1 MLVHKL
7 NSNDFESNYVLIAIH
22 CNNEL
27 FKLAFELNRKLKIQ
41 LKKLNS
47 DLAFEDKG
55 PVFEAFKHESELY
68 NTKIYLLS
76 NVSTGKSLNEKNLL
90 FNNYS
95 VSRFLI
101 PELKKAEC
109 LLKIEG
115 GGFNISNLIEKVN
128 QIPVV
133 VSAYMTEANK
143 LKSKYNLIFE

>member
-7 NSNDFESNYVLIAIH
+7 NSNDFEGNYVLIAIH

-27 FKLAFELNRKLKIQ
+27 FKLAFELNRRLKIQ

-55 PVFEAFKHESELY
+55 PVFESFKHESELY
-68 NTKIYLLS
+68 NTKIHLLS
-76 NVSTGKSLNEKNLL
+76 NVSTGQSLSDKNLL

-101 PELKKAEC
+101 PELKKAEY

-128 QIPVV
+128 KIPMV
-133 VSAYMTEANK
+133 VSAYMTETNK